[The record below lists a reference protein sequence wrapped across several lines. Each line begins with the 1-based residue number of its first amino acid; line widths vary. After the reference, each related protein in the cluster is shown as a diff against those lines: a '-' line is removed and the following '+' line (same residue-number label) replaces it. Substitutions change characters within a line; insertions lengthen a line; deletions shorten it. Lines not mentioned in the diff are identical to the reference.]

1 MEDINLVDLANELG
15 IINVNDLELTTL
27 REINKKKND
36 FDFEFP
42 LEMIREKL
50 KEKLNRQMKIDNKEL
65 KEIIGAVSDKIFDS
79 YS

>member
-1 MEDINLVDLANELG
+1 MEDINLIDLANELG

-27 REINKKKND
+27 REINKRKN
-36 FDFEFP
+36 DFEFP